1 MRTNKTYS
9 VAGFS
14 MYNGTYCVRYAN
26 STSRASVL
34 ERNGHT
40 DVQLW
45 EFPEALAQEDLVDSL
60 LDLNLERNS
69 GEAVKT
75 EARRLGFVL

>member
-14 MYNGTYCVRYAN
+14 MYNGTYSVRYAN
-26 STSRASVL
+26 SKSRAGVL

-45 EFPEALAQEDLVDSL
+45 EFPEALPQEDLVDEL
-60 LDLNLERNS
+60 LNLDLVGDS